1 MPVAIS
7 HAPES
12 SSLAAL
18 SYNADQQV
26 LEIEFRSGETY
37 RYFDVPA
44 TDYEALLAAES
55 KGRHFNAH
63 IRNRFCNQHISLNQ
77 KT

>member
-1 MPVAIS
+1 MPVAILDAS
-7 HAPES
+7 ES

-18 SYNADQQV
+18 AYIADPQV
-26 LEIEFRSGETY
+26 LEIEFRSGATH

-44 TDYEALLAAES
+44 TDYEALLAAPS
-55 KGRHFNAH
+55 KGRHFNTH
-63 IRNRFCNQHISLNQ
+63 IRNRFRNQHIALNL